1 MSRIPSI
8 AIVLEGGLVQ
18 TVIVQDW
25 SGAIPHPRIV
35 IVDYDTEGAD
45 DDEITQFSIGSE
57 QTEAVCRIETPEVY
71 ESLKD
76 ALSPKAVLTAL
87 GATDD
92 GEKPSP
98 ALVLAREVR
107 QSILDLDA
115 RLDRLEQVP
124 TGDDYNALY
133 QLANGGLIDLL
144 KALGDPTDFG
154 D

>member
-8 AIVLEGGLVQ
+8 AVVLGGGLVQ
-18 TVIVQDW
+18 AIIVQDW
-25 SGAIPHPRIV
+25 SGAIPLPRIA

-45 DDEITQFSIGSE
+45 DDEITRFSIGDDPA
-57 QTEAVCRIETPEVY
+57 EAVCRIETPGVY
-71 ESLKD
+71 ESLRD
-76 ALSPKAVLTAL
+76 ALSPRALLAAL
-87 GATDD
+87 GETDD
-92 GEKPSP
+92 DEKPSS

-107 QSILDLDA
+107 QSILDLDG
-115 RLDRLEQVP
+115 RLDRLEQAP

-144 KALGDPTDFG
+144 KTLGDPTDFG